1 MNDGLFGI
9 YGAPAFS
16 PERIPPN
23 PVPPMKT
30 NYASREAGRIVRI
43 LAYSFVFLAFAGVHE
58 TLRPISRT
66 VGAACGKVVEFAVFR

>member
-1 MNDGLFGI
+1 
-9 YGAPAFS
+9 
-16 PERIPPN
+16 
-23 PVPPMKT
+23 MKT